1 MIEIREP
8 GFEPFIERQN
18 SVMQLF
24 ALIDVHADCEY
35 DLPSSAFYPGN
46 GKPVSDKPHAE
57 IFICTA
63 ALEGYTEA
71 ERFLDLLERP
81 NEFQETFASLGM
93 SVNVYTEGT
102 LSELR
107 QSLRTEADFRWVFAH
122 GEEFSGIQCA
132 DGYLEWNELL
142 GTIAPTGLFYISSCY
157 SADGYCEDE
166 EGYFPFIDGIT
177 DTVSAVIAS
186 AERAHHLPW
195 RYGESNTHFE
205 IQRVAYLLKSCFE
218 VGFEKAVLRTQK
230 LLRNHFPDSIA
241 ETIIE
246 HEVCRGDAGWGKLTS
261 EENS

>member
-1 MIEIREP
+1 MRARSP
-8 GFEPFIERQN
+8 P
-18 SVMQLF
+18 
-24 ALIDVHADCEY
+24 
-35 DLPSSAFYPGN
+35 SAFYPGN
-46 GKPVSDKPHAE
+46 GKPVSEKPHAE

-81 NEFQETFASLGM
+81 NEFEETFASLGM

-107 QSLRTEADFRWVFAH
+107 QSLHTEADFRWVFAH

-142 GTIAPTGLFYISSCY
+142 ETIAPTGLFYISSCY

-166 EGYFPFIDGIT
+166 EGHFLFIDGIT
-177 DTVSAVIAS
+177 DFASAVIAS

-205 IQRVAYLLKSCFE
+205 IQRIAYLLKSCFE

-246 HEVCRGDAGWGKLTS
+246 HEVCLGDAGMGHTKS
-261 EENS
+261 IVQFGD